1 MIQRK
6 QTLFFLISAVILCLT
21 FIWPFATST
30 ESQHPYFADDAA
42 FTLHDHV
49 ALLVSVGLALF
60 VLLVSIFTFKNR
72 SLQVNIAYVG
82 LLLCLFIP
90 ALAWIFF
97 YSEQPSPD
105 VAEDL
110 SLHIT
115 PFLFLP
121 AIVFIYFGIR
131 GIKSDIKLLKS
142 TSSRLR

>member
-6 QTLFFLISAVILCLT
+6 QTLFFILAFIVLILT
-21 FIWPFATST
+21 FIWPFATSA
-30 ESQHPYFADDAA
+30 ESQHPYFADDKA
-42 FTLHDHV
+42 FTLSDHM
-49 ALLVSVGLALF
+49 ALLVSVGLTLF
-60 VLLVSIFTFKNR
+60 VLLVAIFTFKNR
-72 SLQVNIAYVG
+72 SMQVNIAYVG

-121 AIVFIYFGIR
+121 AIILIYLGIR
-131 GIKSDIKLLKS
+131 GIKSDIRLLKS
-142 TSSRLR
+142 TSNRLR